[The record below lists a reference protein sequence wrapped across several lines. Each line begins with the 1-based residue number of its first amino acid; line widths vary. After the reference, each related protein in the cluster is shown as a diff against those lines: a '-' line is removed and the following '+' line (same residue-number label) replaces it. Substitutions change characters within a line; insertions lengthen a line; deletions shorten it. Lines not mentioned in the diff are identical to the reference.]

1 MPASSPGVHE
11 SIFDCPACD
20 REGFTGPD
28 QDCGMGNEFDEIREL
43 HSTLRGIG
51 HYPQLLRSMTELRD
65 EAASKGDS
73 NMAALWNW
81 LARQVVEVRD
91 DDGRVLQFAAR
102 DFTPPAMGEN

>member
-1 MPASSPGVHE
+1 
-11 SIFDCPACD
+11 
-20 REGFTGPD
+20 
-28 QDCGMGNEFDEIREL
+28 MGNEFDEIREL
-43 HSTLRGIG
+43 HGTLRAIG

-81 LARQVVEVRD
+81 LARQVVGVRD